1 MATAELV
8 GKNQFKSLGLDSF
21 SASKVIQKLLILA
34 AVGGF
39 AYFFYI
45 KGDGSFDREGMVV
58 LGIAFAALTI
68 IDSVYGFVGVV
79 IAIGVSPDSV
89 LYNNVRL
96 EDYMVPPLFVILVIK
111 KFSSPKE
118 VIGEEVMKNVKI
130 YLALALFST
139 IKGILM
145 ETVWVPTMA
154 MNFYLKYV
162 EYFAL
167 MWMTMIGLKKKE
179 DFLTV
184 IIASFFVCGAVGY
197 LAYTGRQDILEA
209 KSAYAIVRA
218 SGPQGETPNV
228 LGGYYL
234 IHIMLAFALVFAAKN
249 YIYKVILMGFLV
261 ALAVPL
267 LYTYSRTSFSSVVV
281 GLLVTCLF
289 IDLRYMVL
297 IGLLVFCH
305 QLFLPQLG
313 QAVVVDDDNK
323 FVDRY
328 STIFEIFG
336 DDKSKP
342 SSWTARLMGWY
353 IFFMRT
359 WASDPVFGRGV
370 GSIGLG
376 IDSSFVQKFVE
387 SGLVGVFSFLMI
399 LVRLGRI
406 GLEVARN
413 SEDRLLRGIAVG
425 YMGLL
430 VGMSVHAVGVT
441 SFSTI
446 RTAEPF
452 FLFSG
457 MMVAVYYYYKREKA
471 RKEENAKEKETIKFN
486 AF

>member
-8 GKNQFKSLGLDSF
+8 GKNQFRSADLDSF
-21 SASKVIQKLLILA
+21 SASKVIQKLLILGV
-34 AVGGF
+34 VGSV

-45 KGDGSFDREGMVV
+45 KADGSFDREGMVV

-68 IDSVYGFVGVV
+68 IDSTFGFIGLVV
-79 IAIGVSPDSV
+79 AIGVSPDSV
-89 LYNNVRL
+89 IYNNVRL
-96 EDYMVPPLFVILVIK
+96 EDYMIPPLFVILVIK
-111 KFSSPKE
+111 KFSGPKE
-118 VIGEEVMKNVKI
+118 VIGEEVMRNVKI
-130 YLALALFST
+130 YLMLALFST
-139 IKGILM
+139 IKGNLM
-145 ETVWVPTMA
+145 GTVWASTLSIS
-154 MNFYLKYV
+154 FYLKYV
-162 EYFAL
+162 EYFVI
-167 MWMTMIGLKKKE
+167 MWMAMIGLKKKE
-179 DFLTV
+179 EFLTV

-197 LAYTGRQDILEA
+197 LAYTGRKDILEA

-234 IHIMLAFALVFAAKN
+234 IHIMLAFALVFAVKN

-297 IGLLVFCH
+297 IGLLVFCQ
-305 QLFLPQLG
+305 QLILPRLG
-313 QAVVVDDDNK
+313 QAVTVDDT
-323 FVDRY
+323 FIDRY

-342 SSWTARLMGWY
+342 SSWTARMMGWF

-359 WASDPVFGRGV
+359 WQSDPFFGRGV

-376 IDSSFVQKFVE
+376 VDSSFVQKFVE
-387 SGLVGVFSFLMI
+387 SGFVGVLSFIMI
-399 LVRLGRI
+399 LVRLGRH
-406 GLEVARN
+406 GFEVARN
-413 SEDRLLRGIAVG
+413 SEDHLLRGIAIG
-425 YMGLL
+425 YLGVL
-430 VGMSVHAVGVT
+430 VGMSVHAVGVS

-457 MMVAVYYYYKREKA
+457 IMVAVYYGHQKNKT
-471 RKEENAKEKETIKFN
+471 RKEENAKEKEALRFN